1 MTILLAGG
9 TDSYVQF
16 ITVLVIFVLV
26 LGVTALVTRWIA
38 NYQKQQNVNANIEVI
53 ETARI
58 SNNKYIQIIRLGVKY
73 VAIAVCKDTVTQ
85 LCEIP
90 EEQLSMSKNNMSSAS
105 RPFSFKEWLDKAAKK
120 NATGSVET
128 EDDQSDDKE

>member
-9 TDSYVQF
+9 TDSYAQF

-53 ETARI
+53 ETTRI
-58 SNNKYIQIIRLGVKY
+58 SNNKYIQIVRLGGKY

-90 EEQLSMSKNNMSSAS
+90 EEQLSMSKNNISSAAQ
-105 RPFSFKEWLDKAAKK
+105 PFSFREWLDKAAKK